1 MNFNQ
6 LKSTWQNSFKN
17 EGLSREQIS
26 AKLKIKG
33 QSDIILKKIM
43 NNYRNSLVT
52 LAIMYL
58 FIIAGLFI
66 FLQTNIVYQIV
77 TLITIFLVVA
87 ATDSYKSLRQI
98 KRTTTSD
105 DDVKTALTKTILI
118 IEKSLRFGMGN
129 LYKYLLIPLALIFGI
144 VIGIFI
150 GAGEKSVIETIY
162 NLENKSIIKIILVI
176 VFGTALTIPFS
187 QFMLNRMY
195 KQHLDELKTCLKE
208 FDELMNN

>member
-26 AKLKIKG
+26 SKLRIKG

-43 NNYRNSLVT
+43 NNYRLSLIA

-58 FIIAGLFI
+58 FIVAGLFI
-66 FLQTNIVYQIV
+66 FSQTNMSYLIAV
-77 TLITIFLVVA
+77 LITILFGVA
-87 ATDSYKSLRQI
+87 VSYWHKSLRQI
-98 KRTTTSD
+98 KQTITSD
-105 DDVKTALTKTILI
+105 DDVKTSLAKNILI
-118 IEKSLRFGMGN
+118 LEKSVRFGMGN

-162 NLENKSIIKIILVI
+162 NLENKSIIKIFLIIVI
-176 VFGTALTIPFS
+176 GTGITIPFS
-187 QFMLNRMY
+187 QFMMNRLY
-195 KQHLDELKTCLKE
+195 KQHLDELKKCRE
-208 FDELMNN
+208 ELEEYS

>member
-26 AKLKIKG
+26 SKLRIKG

-43 NNYRNSLVT
+43 NNYRFSLIA

-58 FIIAGLFI
+58 FIVAGLFI
-66 FLQTNIVYQIV
+66 FSQKNMSYLIAV
-77 TLITIFLVVA
+77 LITILFGVA
-87 ATDSYKSLRQI
+87 VYYWNKSLRQI
-98 KRTTTSD
+98 KQTITSD

-118 IEKSLRFGMGN
+118 MEKSLSFGMGN

-162 NLENKSIIKIILVI
+162 NLENKSIIKIFLIIVI
-176 VFGTALTIPFS
+176 GTGITIPFS
-187 QFMLNRMY
+187 QFMMNRMY
-195 KQHLDELKTCLKE
+195 KQHLDELKKCRE
-208 FDELMNN
+208 ELEEYS

>member
-17 EGLSREQIS
+17 EGLSSEQIS

-33 QSDIILKKIM
+33 QSDIILKKIL
-43 NNYRNSLVT
+43 NNYRFSLIA

-58 FIIAGLFI
+58 FIILGLFI
-66 FLQTNIVYQIV
+66 FFQTNIVYLIAI
-77 TLITIFLVVA
+77 LITILIGIA
-87 ATDSYKSLRQI
+87 AAYSYKSLKQI
-98 KRTTTSD
+98 KQATTSD
-105 DDVKTALTKTILI
+105 DDVKTALSKTILI
-118 IEKSLRFGMGN
+118 MEKSLRFGMGN

-176 VFGTALTIPFS
+176 VIGTGITIPFS
-187 QFMLNRMY
+187 QFMMSRMY
-195 KQHLDELKTCLKE
+195 KQHLDELKKCREELEE
-208 FDELMNN
+208 FN